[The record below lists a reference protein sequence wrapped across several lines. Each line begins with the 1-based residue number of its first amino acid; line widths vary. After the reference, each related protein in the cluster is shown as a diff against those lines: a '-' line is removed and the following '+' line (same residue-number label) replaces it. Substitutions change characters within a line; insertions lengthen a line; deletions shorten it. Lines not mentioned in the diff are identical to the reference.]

1 MDTTADRM
9 KLAQTLAHWVL
20 PIPKVD
26 TDRVLLH
33 NTIYL
38 AQEQRD
44 GFISASNESA
54 RFMDAGKSSFESSS
68 YDGLWYNTDMQD
80 TTRLAEE
87 EEKDPEGEF
96 QYHISQEVFR
106 GYKSS
111 SCKLSGYND

>member
-1 MDTTADRM
+1 MTPGQDEASANSSPLGFTNTEGRYRQSVA
-9 KLAQTLAHWVL
+9 AF
-20 PIPKVD
+20 
-26 TDRVLLH
+26 H

-44 GFISASNESA
+44 GFISATNESA

-96 QYHISQEVFR
+96 QYHISQEVF
-106 GYKSS
+106 
-111 SCKLSGYND
+111 